1 MVPRRNV
8 WRGSVGSS
16 LPASQPYSGAK
27 PGLAFI
33 ENILAVLYP
42 FTYLFLS
49 FCRKMQ
55 GVFTRYAA
63 AAIKDTGT
71 FVALDK

>member
-1 MVPRRNV
+1 MVAGRNV
-8 WRGSVGSS
+8 WAGGAGSS
-16 LPASQPYSGAK
+16 LPARQPYSGAK

-42 FTYLFLS
+42 FTYLFLA
-49 FCRKMQ
+49 FCWKMQ

-63 AAIKDTGT
+63 AAIKGTCT